1 MDRNMKIEQ
10 GTTVYHAEYGKGY
23 ILSITYKRQ
32 NNQLFCSFGKG
43 NYGFTTEKALR
54 SGVEEITLEP
64 HTGHQRG
71 AIPSEIEQALREL
84 FTGGGDT

>member
-1 MDRNMKIEQ
+1 MKIEQ
-10 GTTVYHAEYGKGY
+10 GTTVYHAEHGKGS

-54 SGVEEITLEP
+54 SGDDIITLEP
-64 HTGHQRG
+64 HTGRQRG
-71 AIPSEIEQALREL
+71 AIPSDIEQALREL